1 MYLLAHAMAGV
12 LIGLIL
18 AAIVRDRR
26 VVMLGALGGVLP
38 DLIDKPLG
46 HIILAETVGYGRLYF
61 HGLTIVTLIAI
72 AGLFIY
78 YHRRSIGLLVLAAG
92 MLSHQILDG
101 MWLRPAG
108 WLWPFLGPIPLLR
121 TPDDFLWGALMREL
135 SQPSEWL
142 FFLLITGLF
151 AYLYRGE
158 LKGALARLSGP
169 TIRRLLVV
177 ILGLAILAALAV
189 GGRNLL

>member
-26 VVMLGALGGVLP
+26 VVLLGALGGVLP

-108 WLWPFLGPIPLLR
+108 WLWPFLGPITLLR
-121 TPDDFLWGALMREL
+121 TPDDFLWDALMREL